1 MGAVV
6 RVKEYECVFTKSEL
20 IQSGDQSS
28 HQFVHVGDHVGEE
41 FDLFGAAQLRV
52 LPFGGVGGGHHRPV
66 RQSHRKIEEH
76 RILSMAFHE
85 IEEKINRAVG
95 SVFPFFFRDQGTI
108 AKISGVGVAGTF
120 VFGVPGMKQAVFVES
135 CLVDLHAGTPTKVGV
150 GEVGRV
156 VGLQL
161 PLSRDTGPIARF
173 LHQVPE
179 SLFPGGEDA
188 EIAPVTVVVFP
199 GHNLHP
205 RRSAKGLGVG
215 VSEAHPIG
223 CKSVDVGCGVGTSAI
238 ASEAIDSNVIR
249 HDQQDVGSF
258 RFGRKTTEMQQEK
271 ATQEKPS

>member
-6 RVKEYECVFTKSEL
+6 RVKKHERIFAKSDP
-20 IQSGDQSS
+20 IQSSDQSS

-41 FDLFGAAQLRV
+41 FDLFGTAQLRV
-52 LPFGGVGGGHHRPV
+52 LPFGGVRGWHHRPV

-85 IEEKINRAVG
+85 IEEKSNRAVG
-95 SVFPFFFRDQGTI
+95 SVFSFFFRDQGTI
-108 AKISGVGVAGTF
+108 AKISGVGVARTF

-161 PLSRDTGPIARF
+161 PLSRDAGPVARI

-179 SLFPGGEDA
+179 SLFLWIEDA
-188 EIAPVTVVVFP
+188 EIAPVAVVVFS
-199 GHNLHP
+199 GHDLHP

-215 VSEAHPIG
+215 VSEAHSFLG
-223 CKSVDVGCGVGTSAI
+223 KFVDMGCGVGTSAI

-271 ATQEKPS
+271 ATQEKPA